1 MYRLW
6 FLHHILF
13 PKMHV
18 ERVFSVLKRLTAL
31 MMSLLLA
38 FCSAFAIAA
47 APLSDSEFF
56 EKEDG
61 TVNAGT
67 LVYGVLDVTGYSGQR
82 VEFPFVYS
90 PGMTLYSSVS
100 DNFNKELEALGFKLP
115 EIKYDYDSLNRQ
127 SFLVIENYSA
137 VELLGKAPV
146 TASDVVSASDVVTAS
161 DVVSVS
167 DSVSVSDASEMIL
180 PSGGSAGV
188 SASADA
194 AQQSLPMSA
203 GEPISEDDY
212 KLFEG
217 YDTLE
222 QSLEKAFEGYEF
234 AAASNVRLENVSL
247 SDAVKVSTDRT
258 YATITMAVEPE
269 YVERVVNG
277 KTYKILMVSNEKYRY
292 TLSRMTVSGKAVSV
306 TDTVVSP
313 TESEPVTNTDVTV
326 SATTTTAIP
335 TTTTTTTTAAPTT
348 TTTTAATTT
357 TTTTTTT
364 AAPTTTTTTTTTT
377 TKPTTAATTVRVISA
392 LGSRPAYVNT
402 SWKRLNIRTGP
413 GFNFGVI
420 TQLEK
425 GTELTVLEQFNADW
439 YLVRLCNGAVGY
451 ASTEYIAFK

>member
-1 MYRLW
+1 M
-6 FLHHILF
+6 HI
-13 PKMHV
+13 

-31 MMSLLLA
+31 MMSLLIA
-38 FCSAFAIAA
+38 FCSAFVIAA

-67 LVYGVLDVTGYSGQR
+67 LVYGVLDVTGYSGER

-115 EIKYDYDSLNRQ
+115 DIEYNYDSLNRQ

-137 VELLGKAPV
+137 VELLGEAPV
-146 TASDVVSASDVVTAS
+146 TPSDAVSASDVITAS
-161 DVVSVS
+161 DAVSASDPVS
-167 DSVSVSDASEMIL
+167 AADVSEMVL

-194 AQQSLPMSA
+194 VVLDAPMSA
-203 GEPISEDDY
+203 GNPVSEDDY
-212 KLFEG
+212 KVFEG

-234 AAASNVRLENVSL
+234 ATAASVRLEDVSL
-247 SDAVKVSTDRT
+247 SDAVKISTDRT

-292 TLSRMTVSGKAVSV
+292 TLSRMTVSGKAAAE
-306 TDTVVSP
+306 VVSP
-313 TESEPVTNTDVTV
+313 TVAEPVTNTDPV
-326 SATTTTAIP
+326 P
-335 TTTTTTTTAAPTT
+335 TTTTTAVP
-348 TTTTAATTT
+348 T

-364 AAPTTTTTTTTTT
+364 AAPTTTTTTTTAAPTT
-377 TKPTTAATTVRVISA
+377 TTTTTTQPTTAATTVRVISA

>member
-1 MYRLW
+1 MR
-6 FLHHILF
+6 I
-13 PKMHV
+13 

-31 MMSLLLA
+31 MMSLLIAL
-38 FCSAFAIAA
+38 CSAFVIAA

-67 LVYGVLDVTGYSGQR
+67 LVYGALDVTGYSGER
-82 VEFPFVYS
+82 IEFPFVYS

-115 EIKYDYDSLNRQ
+115 DIEYNYDSLNRQ

-137 VELLGKAPV
+137 VEFLGEAPV
-146 TASDVVSASDVVTAS
+146 TPSDAISASDVVTAS
-161 DVVSVS
+161 DVITASDAVSAS
-167 DSVSVSDASEMIL
+167 DPVSVSDASETAL

-194 AQQSLPMSA
+194 VVLDAPMSA
-203 GEPISEDDY
+203 GKPISEDDY
-212 KLFEG
+212 KVFEG
-217 YDTLE
+217 CDTLE

-234 AAASNVRLENVSL
+234 ATAASVRFEDVSL

-292 TLSRMTVSGKAVSV
+292 TLSRMTVSGKAAVE
-306 TDTVVSP
+306 VVSP
-313 TESEPVTNTDVTV
+313 TVAEPVTNTDVTV
-326 SATTTTAIP
+326 PETTTTAIP

-348 TTTTAATTT
+348 TTTTAEPT

-364 AAPTTTTTTTTTT
+364 AAPTTTTTTTTT
-377 TKPTTAATTVRVISA
+377 KPTTVATTVRVVSA

-413 GFNFGVI
+413 GFNFGII